1 MQRMQQ
7 PMGPWAGF
15 VPNKGGQIVMLTV
28 WDTRL
33 AFISSHLAA
42 HEGQKHCHQRNSNIK
57 EILRERWPFTITHL
71 FIRLILPSIWGVKST
86 RPDLLYFYNRLIR
99 RLLCAPLCCGCHDSC
114 TVEPALWRSASSLR
128 PAKNTV
134 LMFLHSHT
142 TAGSSLALFQP
153 CMRLGPHRGYRTSR
167 APAAAV

>member
-42 HEGQKHCHQRNSNIK
+42 HEGHAHQRNSNV
-57 EILRERWPFTITHL
+57 EEVLRERWPFTITHL

-99 RLLCAPLCCGCHDSC
+99 KA
-114 TVEPALWRSASSLR
+114 ALRAVMLWLPR
-128 PAKNTV
+128 
-134 LMFLHSHT
+134 FLHGRASALAECLI
-142 TAGSSLALFQP
+142 TASGEKYGLDVPSLAHH
-153 CMRLGPHRGYRTSR
+153 CW
-167 APAAAV
+167 